1 MAALLLTRGGLDI
14 TDLARTFKSD
24 VLETARLYSLL
35 SDRLGIVWLHRSVEA
50 LAVQGRWQALARG
63 NLRDEFYRIRRDL
76 TSHLLQT
83 VGKAELAL
91 FEKWLATNAAGIRKF
106 DGILEEMGRRQEVD
120 FATLSVAAQELRKLI
135 SN

>member
-1 MAALLLTRGGLDI
+1 MAALLLARGGLDI
-14 TDLARTFKSD
+14 TDLSRTFNAD

-35 SDRLGIVWLHRSVEA
+35 SDRLGIVWLHRAVEA

-63 NLRDEFYRIRRDL
+63 NLRDEFYRVRRDL
-76 TSHLLQT
+76 TSRLLQKG
-83 VGKAELAL
+83 GKAEPEP
-91 FEKWLATNAAGIRKF
+91 FEKWLTDNAAGIRKF
-106 DGILEEMGRRQEVD
+106 DGILEEMKRRHEVD